1 MVNCG
6 VLYNNTTEHTVG
18 MIYIRIPVPN
28 GSGEME
34 IAPKMTDQKAICSL
48 VSQVRTATIQNMIP
62 ARYRILSISQ
72 MTSVFIQ

>member
-6 VLYNNTTEHTVG
+6 VLYDNITEHTVG

-28 GSGEME
+28 GSGEID
-34 IAPKMTDQKAICSL
+34 IAPNMTDQKAICSL
-48 VSQVRTATIQNMIP
+48 VSQVLTATIIKMIP

>member
-6 VLYNNTTEHTVG
+6 VLYDNTTEHIVG

-62 ARYRILSISQ
+62 D
-72 MTSVFIQ
+72 FIYQPDDKCFHTINFI